1 MKEIPI
7 SFLKNN
13 EISPGKK
20 NTEWVRGGH
29 SQNGKPELSSN
40 LSMGSFRPLILGE
53 SYSRAFYRTQINE

>member
-29 SQNGKPELSSN
+29 SQNGKPGLSSN
-40 LSMGSFRPLILGE
+40 LSMGS
-53 SYSRAFYRTQINE
+53 S